1 MAKAR
6 TARGNKSR
14 HVVGEARAPVQSSP
28 RRSPIAL
35 IAALG
40 IIAVCLAPFFLWGN
54 PYPEQ
59 VVRYWF
65 LGAPFIG
72 VAALGFAL
80 LDGRRFDAIVHDAVA
95 AINRPSPIAF
105 ACFAALVACGLSIVL
120 SSYAF
125 HRMAST
131 TDEIAELWHARI
143 LATGRFSLPVDPN
156 PEFFALET
164 VVDRGRWY
172 SQFPIGGPLSL
183 LPGVLLNVPW
193 LVNPVF
199 AALSSAFLY
208 AFARRAFGEVQGRV
222 GTLLLAITPMMLFM
236 AGTRMN
242 HVPVLFLTTFAL
254 AALAK
259 WEHDTSTKSR
269 IVASVA
275 IGLSLG
281 LMATIRPLDAVAVAL
296 AIGLFQLWVVGRSL
310 ARRAPELLAQVTA
323 GILGVSLLLVANWR
337 TTGSP
342 LTFGYDVSWGAGHRF
357 GFHTDP
363 YGNPHTLSH
372 ALELAIT
379 YVSELNMYL
388 MAWPVPALVVL
399 VVGLMAMRRISR
411 WDALLL
417 GLFAVQ
423 LGAYASYWGDGEFL
437 GPRFL
442 FTALPAIVLL
452 TARGCFAA
460 VSRWP
465 KRLAQA
471 GAGLVLASILVG
483 WLAPTSAYGVWG
495 LARSARDVRGSLKL
509 DVEGAVRRAG
519 VHHALVF
526 LHEPFG
532 ARLARRLWGLGIMRS
547 EAAQLLANRDACS
560 LLTAID
566 RAELDTSV
574 TSQSREATIRSAAAM
589 KENDAELRTADRTTH
604 VRPGSVTPECRAELE
619 ADTRLSS
626 TPFGPALPLEPISP
640 TGRVDGDVIYL
651 ADLGK
656 HNSVLIPRFGG
667 RTWYRLA
674 VAADSAKRLTP
685 VLLPY

>member
-1 MAKAR
+1 MPKAR
-6 TARGNKSR
+6 TTRRKETRRVAGTPPAPLQASASGSTVS
-14 HVVGEARAPVQSSP
+14 VV
-28 RRSPIAL
+28 
-35 IAALG
+35 AALG
-40 IIAVCLAPFFLWGN
+40 ILAACLTPFLLWGN

-59 VVRYWF
+59 VVRYWL
-65 LGAPFIG
+65 LGAPVVAAAAIG
-72 VAALGFAL
+72 VAL
-80 LDGRRFDAIVHDAVA
+80 LDPRRIGGIVRNGVA
-95 AINRPSPIAF
+95 AITKPSPLAF
-105 ACFAALVACGLSIVL
+105 SWFVGLATCGLALFL

-131 TDEIAELWHARI
+131 TDEIAEVWHARI
-143 LATGRFSLPVDPN
+143 LSTGRLSLRVDPN
-156 PEFFALET
+156 REFFALET

-183 LPGVLLNVPW
+183 LPGVLLGVPW

-199 AALSSAFLY
+199 AGLSTGLLY
-208 AFARRAFGEVQGRV
+208 RFARRAFGEIQGRV
-222 GTLLLAITPMMLFM
+222 ATLLFAITPMMLFM

-242 HVPVLFLTTFAL
+242 HVPVLFLTTSSL

-259 WEHDTSTKSR
+259 WEQDTSTRSR
-269 IVASVA
+269 IIASVVL
-275 IGLSLG
+275 GLSLG

-296 AIGLFQLWVVGRSL
+296 VIGVFQLWVLSRSWV
-310 ARRAPELLAQVTA
+310 RAPELLAQIIA
-323 GILGVSLLLVANWR
+323 GVVGVSPLLIANWR

-363 YGNPHTLSH
+363 YGNPHTLRH

-388 MAWPVPALVVL
+388 MAWPIPALIVL
-399 VVGLMAMRRISR
+399 VVGLLTLRSVSR
-411 WDALLL
+411 WDSLLL
-417 GLFAVQ
+417 GLFAAQ
-423 LGAYASYWGDGEFL
+423 LGAYALYWGDGEFL

-442 FTALPAIVLL
+442 FTALSAMVLL
-452 TARGCFAA
+452 MVRGCFAA
-460 VSRWP
+460 ASRWP
-465 KRLAQA
+465 ARLAQA
-471 GAGLVLASILVG
+471 GVGLVLASCLVG
-483 WLAPTSAYGVWG
+483 WLAPTSVYGVWG

-509 DVEGAVRRAG
+509 DIEGAVRRAG
-519 VHHALVF
+519 IHHALVF

-547 EAAQLLANRDACS
+547 EAAQLLASRDACS
-560 LLTAID
+560 LLRAID
-566 RAELDTSV
+566 LAELDTDV
-574 TSQSREATIRSAAAM
+574 ASQSREATVRSAAAM
-589 KENDAELRTADRTTH
+589 QENDAELRTADRTTH

-640 TGRVDGDVIYL
+640 TGQIDGDVIYL
-651 ADLGK
+651 ADLGN
-656 HNSVLIPRFGG
+656 HNSVLVPRFGD
-667 RTWYRLA
+667 RTWYRLT
-674 VAADSAKRLTP
+674 VAADSASRLRP

>member
-1 MAKAR
+1 MGKAR
-6 TARGNKSR
+6 PATRNKGRRVS
-14 HVVGEARAPVQSSP
+14 GAAQASVQSSP
-28 RRSPIAL
+28 LSSPIAL

-40 IIAVCLAPFFLWGN
+40 IVAACLTPFLLWGN

-59 VVRYWF
+59 VTRYWL
-65 LGAPFIG
+65 LGAPLVGI
-72 VAALGFAL
+72 AALGVAL
-80 LDGRRFDAIVHDAVA
+80 LDPRRFDAIVDEAVA
-95 AINRPSPIAF
+95 VINRPSPLAF
-105 ACFAALVACGLSIVL
+105 ACFVALVACGLSLVL

-143 LATGRFSLPVDPN
+143 LATGRLSLPVDPN

-183 LPGVLLNVPW
+183 LPGVLLNAPW

-199 AALSSAFLY
+199 AGLSTAFLY
-208 AFARRAFGEVQGRV
+208 AFARRAFGDFQGRV
-222 GTLLLAITPMMLFM
+222 GTLLFAITPMLLFM
-236 AGTRMN
+236 AATRMN
-242 HVPVLFLTTFAL
+242 HVPVLCLTTLAL
-254 AALAK
+254 AGLAK
-259 WEHDTSTKSR
+259 WDQDPGARSR
-269 IVASVA
+269 IGASVT

-296 AIGLFQLWVVGRSL
+296 VIGIFQLSALRRSWS
-310 ARRAPELLAQVTA
+310 RAPELLVQIAA
-323 GILGVSLLLVANWR
+323 GIVGVSPLLVANWR

-363 YGNPHTLSH
+363 YGNPHTLGH

-379 YVSELNMYL
+379 YVSELNIYL
-388 MAWPVPALVVL
+388 MAWPIPALVVL
-399 VVGLMAMRRISR
+399 VLGLVAMRRLSR

-417 GLFAVQ
+417 GLFAAQ

-442 FTALPAIVLL
+442 FTALPPIVFLIV
-452 TARGCFAA
+452 RGCFAA
-460 VSRWP
+460 ASRWP

-471 GAGLVLASILVG
+471 GAGLVLVSLLVG
-483 WLAPTSAYGVWG
+483 WLGPTSLYGVWG

-509 DVEGAVRRAG
+509 DIEGVVHRAG
-519 VHHALVF
+519 IHHALVF

-547 EAAQLLANRDACS
+547 EAAQLLASHDACS
-560 LLTAID
+560 LLAAID
-566 RAELDTSV
+566 RAEIDTSA
-574 TSQSREATIRSAAAM
+574 TLPSRQAIIRSAAPM
-589 KENDAELRTADRTTH
+589 HENDAELRTADQTTH

-626 TPFGPALPLEPISP
+626 TPFGPALPLEPISA
-640 TGRVDGDVIYL
+640 TGRIDGDVIYL
-651 ADLGK
+651 ADLSN
-656 HNSVLIPRFGG
+656 HNSVLVPRFGD
-667 RTWYRLA
+667 RTWYRMGLG
-674 VAADSAKRLTP
+674 ADSANRLRP

>member
-1 MAKAR
+1 MTKTR
-6 TARGNKSR
+6 TVKGKETR
-14 HVVGEARAPVQSSP
+14 RAAAAAPAPAENLPSH
-28 RRSPIAL
+28 SPIAL
-35 IAALG
+35 LAAVGIAA
-40 IIAVCLAPFFLWGN
+40 ACLTPFLLWGN

-59 VVRYWF
+59 VVRYWL
-65 LGAPFIG
+65 LGGPLVVLAAVGAGMLDGRKVDGVVQEAVAVINKPSPFAFAC
-72 VAALGFAL
+72 VAAL
-80 LDGRRFDAIVHDAVA
+80 I
-95 AINRPSPIAF
+95 
-105 ACFAALVACGLSIVL
+105 ACGLSILL

-143 LATGRFSLPVDPN
+143 LATGRLSLPVDPN

-183 LPGVLLNVPW
+183 LPGVLLGVPW
-193 LVNPVF
+193 LINPVL
-199 AALSSAFLY
+199 AALGTVFLY
-208 AFARRAFGEVQGRV
+208 WFARRAFGEIQGRV
-222 GTLLLAITPMMLFM
+222 ATLLLAITPMMLFM

-242 HVPVLFLTTFAL
+242 HVPVLCLTTLAL
-254 AALAK
+254 AALVK
-259 WEHDTSTKSR
+259 WEQDASARSR
-269 IVASVA
+269 IGASVI

-296 AIGLFQLWVVGRSL
+296 VIGVFQLWVLSRSW
-310 ARRAPELLAQVTA
+310 ARTPELLAQIIA
-323 GILGVSLLLVANWR
+323 GIVGVSLLLVANWR

-342 LTFGYDVSWGAGHRF
+342 LRFGYDVSWGAGHRF

-363 YGNPHTLSH
+363 YGNPHTLAH
-372 ALELAIT
+372 AMELAIT

-388 MAWPVPALVVL
+388 MAWPIPALLVL
-399 VVGLMAMRRISR
+399 LVGLLAIRRLSR

-417 GLFAVQ
+417 GLFTAQ
-423 LGAYASYWGDGEFL
+423 LGAYATYWGDGEFL

-452 TARGCFAA
+452 IARGWFAA
-460 VSRWP
+460 ASRWP

-471 GAGLVLASILVG
+471 GSGFVLASVVVG

-495 LARSARDVRGSLKL
+495 LAHSAREVRGSLRL
-509 DVEGAVRRAG
+509 DIEGAVGRAG
-519 VHHALVF
+519 VHHAVVF

-547 EAAQLLANRDACS
+547 EAAQLLASRDACA
-560 LLTAID
+560 LLDAID
-566 RAELDTSV
+566 RAELDTGLA
-574 TSQSREATIRSAAAM
+574 SQSREAIIRSAAAM
-589 KENDAELRTADRTTH
+589 HENDSELRTADRTIH

-626 TPFGPALPLEPISP
+626 TPFGPALPLEPIGP
-640 TGRVDGDVIYL
+640 TGRIDGDVVFV
-651 ADLGK
+651 ADLGN
-656 HNSVLIPRFGG
+656 HNSVLVPRFGD

-674 VAADSAKRLTP
+674 VASDSANRLRP
-685 VLLPY
+685 VLVRY